1 MYFVLESEEANLIAE
16 PLEKLKEHKVVQ
28 KVLAK
33 LDKDLQALRKKHE
46 KVNGTIQKIFP
57 CHY

>member
-46 KVNGTIQKIFP
+46 KVIYIIQKIFP
-57 CHY
+57 YHY

>member
-1 MYFVLESEEANLIAE
+1 MYFILESEEANLVAE

-46 KVNGTIQKIFP
+46 KVSCTIQNIFP
-57 CHY
+57 YYY

>member
-1 MYFVLESEEANLIAE
+1 MYFILESEEANLIAE
-16 PLEKLKEHKVVQ
+16 PIEKLKEHKVVQ

-46 KVNGTIQKIFP
+46 KVSCIVQKIFLY
-57 CHY
+57 HY